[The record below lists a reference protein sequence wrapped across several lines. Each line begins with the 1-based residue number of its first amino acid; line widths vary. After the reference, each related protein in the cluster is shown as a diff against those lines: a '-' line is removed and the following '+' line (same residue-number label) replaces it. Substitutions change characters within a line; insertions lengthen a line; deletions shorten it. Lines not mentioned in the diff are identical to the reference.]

1 MVVVQQSQSSD
12 KKTVRLVAVFS
23 FSNFVIVVEFIVETQ
38 APRNHFTF
46 TMDAAIFWK
55 KKSRNK
61 GFVLFKKRKI
71 SIK

>member
-23 FSNFVIVVEFIVETQ
+23 FSNFVIDVEFIVETQ

-55 KKSRNK
+55 KKAEIKVLYCSKK
-61 GFVLFKKRKI
+61 GKFQ
-71 SIK
+71 